1 MSKYVK
7 RIAVT
12 GLYGRFE
19 LQQQF
24 YPGVNV
30 LYGKNGCGK
39 TTLLQI
45 LANALNGDYERF
57 AYLSFDSIRIDLDD
71 GTVLWLNQNK
81 KFERHDRWHVL
92 VNGKSLSKLEV
103 LPQIQVEIVNEGVD
117 HAAQPDMTGKVLQPL
132 LPVAYFPAFRN
143 VIDAWNLK
151 RAENERNSY
160 IHFSQ
165 NNALHFARSLFGKFV
180 PKFDHTVPF
189 EISANRH
196 NGQGASPTLQAYLM
210 TVNRFLGGKKLLY
223 QAKQLK
229 LKLAN
234 QEDYAKLDALSAG
247 ERHLISMLYAASQ
260 MSTDQLILIDEPEI
274 SLHLDWQEQLL
285 TEMMAQQGSRQIIVC
300 THSPMIGAEH
310 EDRMLEVK
318 LTLAYKAAV
327 PGPNPPRSKM
337 EKVAA

>member
-1 MSKYVK
+1 MSKIVK

-12 GLYGRFE
+12 GLYGRFA

-57 AYLSFDSIRIDLDD
+57 AYLPFDSIRLELDN
-71 GTVLWLNQNK
+71 GVVILLNQNK
-81 KFERHDRWHVL
+81 VFERHDRLHVL
-92 VNGKSLSKLEV
+92 VNGKPLSKFKVE
-103 LPQIQVEIVNEGVD
+103 PQIQVEIVTEGVHD
-117 HAAQPDMTGKVLQPL
+117 APPPL

-143 VIDAWNLK
+143 MIDAWKFK
-151 RAENERNSY
+151 RVENDGNSY
-160 IHFSQ
+160 MHFSQ
-165 NNALHFARSLFGKFV
+165 NNALHFARNLFGKFV
-180 PKFDHTVPF
+180 PQFDHPVPF
-189 EISANRH
+189 DIPTNRH
-196 NGQGASPTLQAYLM
+196 NGQSASPTLQAYIM
-210 TVNRFLGGKKLLY
+210 TVNRFLCGKKLLY
-223 QAKQLK
+223 QSKQLK

-234 QEDYAKLDALSAG
+234 HSDYAGFEALSAG
-247 ERHLISMLYAASQ
+247 ERHLMTMLYAASQ

-274 SLHLDWQEQLL
+274 SLHLDWQERLL
-285 TEMMAQQGSRQIIVC
+285 TEMIAQQGKPQIIVC

-310 EDRMLEVK
+310 EDRMMEVK
-318 LTLAYKAAV
+318 LTLAPKAAPRPNV
-327 PGPNPPRSKM
+327 PWSKI